1 MKKAFE
7 EIFEDLKR
15 SVKEKIEKSKE
26 VTQLLLSFWLQQS
39 NNENVN
45 HRTHEDIMKSV
56 AFIVTA
62 TFDKVQKS
70 SPCWNT
76 FTEQLQR
83 YFSLLMDLADK
94 TVFKGKTSYGAMA
107 NKIIQTASGIRKAIV
122 GGQELFKLSQNLEQ
136 FLTSE
141 LRESL
146 KIEEPLSKG
155 STEENQLAENEK
167 VMNYIKAE
175 QSKISELFSVE
186 FHQRVTSVICLV
198 NDTIKKLL

>member
-1 MKKAFE
+1 
-7 EIFEDLKR
+7 
-15 SVKEKIEKSKE
+15 
-26 VTQLLLSFWLQQS
+26 
-39 NNENVN
+39 
-45 HRTHEDIMKSV
+45 
-56 AFIVTA
+56 
-62 TFDKVQKS
+62 
-70 SPCWNT
+70 
-76 FTEQLQR
+76 
-83 YFSLLMDLADK
+83 MDLADK

-107 NKIIQTASGIRKAIV
+107 NKIIQTASGISKAIV

-186 FHQRVTSVICLV
+186 FHQRVTSVIC
-198 NDTIKKLL
+198 IHQFGE